1 MTNNNLRQRRKDWD
15 KEKAERSDAAAP
27 SSDADLIVDLATL
40 LERRFTPHK
49 AMTLAS
55 SILAHPEDAP
65 EGPTVKGEP
74 CDCCGRFTDP
84 VREEHTSDCQYNVDK
99 LCAEIRGIGDRLEV
113 DRLKGDTS

>member
-1 MTNNNLRQRRKDWD
+1 MYQEIQPTHEILGKVIDI
-15 KEKAERSDAAAP
+15 AEVEP
-27 SSDADLIVDLATL
+27 LY
-40 LERRFTPHK
+40 
-49 AMTLAS
+49 
-55 SILAHPEDAP
+55 AHPEDAP

-113 DRLKGDTS
+113 DRLKGDALNRDVRDRLKGDK

>member
-1 MTNNNLRQRRKDWD
+1 MSDKLREALIGIRDNTKWRWPENLDQFYVALR
-15 KEKAERSDAAAP
+15 AVL
-27 SSDADLIVDLATL
+27 AD
-40 LERRFTPHK
+40 
-49 AMTLAS
+49 S
-55 SILAHPEDAP
+55 AHPEDAP